1 MWYSI
6 VRIHYNLFFH
16 SPVDEHLECFQF
28 CCILN
33 KITMNILEHV
43 SLGQTHELIPL
54 GGIQQEMELLSCR
67 LGCIFFFFFNVH
79 THTHTYKQREMN
91 AFLTCLFSSN
101 VFHDST
107 SLIFILS
114 NPSQYSD
121 LPIGPKISSIAA
133 VP

>member
-16 SPVDEHLECFQF
+16 SPLDEHLGCFQF

-33 KITMNILEHV
+33 KITMNVLEHV
-43 SLGQTHELIPL
+43 SFGQTHELIPL
-54 GGIQQEMELLSCR
+54 GGIQQEMELLSYR
-67 LGCIFFFFFNVH
+67 LGCIFFFLMY
-79 THTHTYKQREMN
+79 THIHTYTQSEMS

-101 VFHDST
+101 VLHGFI
-107 SLIFILS
+107 SLLFFLS

-121 LPIGPKISSIAA
+121 LPIGPQMSSIAD